1 MGRRHKTIVRP
12 TGLHYDAMRVA
23 VFAVASV
30 AYVVISR
37 RCLADPRSHGFY
49 RFFGFEFVT
58 ALILLNFPHWLHEPL
73 SARQIVSY
81 LFGAASIVLIV
92 EGVRLLRIV
101 GKPRGEPAPGTNFA
115 FENTTEL
122 VRTGAYRWIRHPMY
136 GSLLALAC
144 CAVLKDVSIASVALT
159 LAVIGFFVQTARVE
173 EAENLAR
180 FGAPYAEYMKQ
191 TRRFVPFVF

>member
-1 MGRRHKTIVRP
+1 
-12 TGLHYDAMRVA
+12 MRIA
-23 VFAVASV
+23 GFAVASV
-30 AYVVISR
+30 FYVAISW

-49 RFFGFEFVT
+49 RFFGFELVT
-58 ALILLNFPHWLHEPL
+58 ALVLLNLPHWLHEPL

-92 EGVRLLRIV
+92 EGIRLLRIV
-101 GKPRGEPAPGTNFA
+101 GKPRRETAPGTNFA

-136 GSLLALAC
+136 GSLVALAG
-144 CAVLKDVSIASVALT
+144 CAVLKDVSIASVALA
-159 LAVIGFFVQTARVE
+159 LAVVAAFVQTARVE

-180 FGAPYAEYMKQ
+180 FGAPYVEYMKR
-191 TRRFVPFVF
+191 TRRFVPYVF